1 MAQVNLCD
9 ICNKP
14 IDTVLLNDGF
24 RVQSRKLFGS
34 GYGND
39 IRYRKWITLD
49 VCPTCQFLLISAC
62 KDKEFAKEMI
72 KQWSKKEDQEELE
85 SLTNIYRDIGRP

>member
-9 ICNKP
+9 ICDRP
-14 IDTVLLNDGF
+14 IDSVALKDGI
-24 RVQSRKLFGS
+24 RVQRRKLFGS

-39 IRYRKWITLD
+39 IRYRKWTTLD

-62 KDKEFAKEMI
+62 KDKEFAKDMI
-72 KQWSKKEDQEELE
+72 KRWSKKEDQEELE
-85 SLTNIYRDIGRP
+85 SYVNNYRKLGRP